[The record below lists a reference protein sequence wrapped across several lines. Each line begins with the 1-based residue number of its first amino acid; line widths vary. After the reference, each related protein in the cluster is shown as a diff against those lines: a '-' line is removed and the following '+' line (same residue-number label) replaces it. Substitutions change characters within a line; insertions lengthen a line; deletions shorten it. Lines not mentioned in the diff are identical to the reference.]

1 MGYHAAFLDFCI
13 LHFAFILSA
22 MDITTLDL
30 PGIPKLR
37 SGKVREVFDLGADG
51 LLFVATDRLSAFDC
65 ILPDPI
71 PGKGGVLTQMS
82 VFWFGHLRAHGA
94 VADHLVTADFTRFP
108 AQLQPFGKELAGRA
122 MIVRRARPLPVECVV
137 RGYLAGSGWKE
148 YQTTGQVC
156 GHALPPGLRLAD
168 QLPGPLFT
176 PASKNDHG
184 HDENIDWEAFVE
196 RLGGDEALAKT
207 LRAASLRVYALGA
220 QHAAS
225 RGIIIADTKFEF
237 GVDESTGE
245 ILLIDEVLTPDSSR
259 FWPANEYRP
268 GISPPSYD
276 KQFVRDYL
284 ETLDW
289 DKTPPAPGL
298 PAEIIARTAGKY
310 RQALREITGGDG
322 TAS

>member
-1 MGYHAAFLDFCI
+1 
-13 LHFAFILSA
+13 
-22 MDITTLDL
+22 MDLTTLDL

-37 SGKVREVFDLGADG
+37 SGKVREVFDLGVDG

-71 PGKGGVLTQMS
+71 PGKGGVLTQLS
-82 VFWFGHLRAHGA
+82 VFWFHHLRARGA
-94 VADHLVTADFTRFP
+94 VADHLVTADFARFP
-108 AQLQPFGKELAGRA
+108 ARLQPFEAQLAGRA

-148 YQTTGQVC
+148 YQATGEVC
-156 GHALPPGLRLAD
+156 GHRLPPGLRLAD
-168 QLPGPLFT
+168 PLPEPIFT

-184 HDENIDWEAFVE
+184 HDENIDWDGFVA
-196 RLGGDEALAKT
+196 RLGDETVAVA
-207 LRAASLRVYALGA
+207 LRAASLMVYEAGA
-220 QHAAS
+220 RHAAE

-237 GVDESTGE
+237 GVDERTGE

-259 FWPANEYRP
+259 FWPASGYRP

-298 PAEIIARTAGKY
+298 PPEIIARTAEKY
-310 RQALREITGGDG
+310 QQALREITAGGG
-322 TAS
+322 VAA

>member
-1 MGYHAAFLDFCI
+1 
-13 LHFAFILSA
+13 
-22 MDITTLDL
+22 MDLTDLDL

-71 PGKGGVLTQMS
+71 PGKGEVLTGLS
-82 VFWFGHLRAHGA
+82 VFWFHHLRARGA
-94 VADHLVTADFTRFP
+94 IADHLVTADFSRFP
-108 AQLQPFGKELAGRA
+108 ARLQPFESELAGRA

-148 YQTTGQVC
+148 YQATGQVC
-156 GHALPPGLRLAD
+156 GHRLPPGLQLAD
-168 QLPGPLFT
+168 KLPEPIFT

-184 HDENIDWEAFVE
+184 HDENIDWDGFVA
-196 RLGGDEALAKT
+196 RLGDETVAVA
-207 LRAASLRVYALGA
+207 LRAASLMVYETGA
-220 QHAAS
+220 RHAAA
-225 RGIIIADTKFEF
+225 RGVIIADTKFEF
-237 GVDESTGE
+237 GVDERTGE

-259 FWPANEYRP
+259 FWPASGYRP

-298 PAEIIARTAGKY
+298 PPEIIARTADKY
-310 RQALREITGGDG
+310 QQALREISSGVT
-322 TAS
+322 TA

>member
-1 MGYHAAFLDFCI
+1 MD
-13 LHFAFILSA
+13 LS
-22 MDITTLDL
+22 TLDL

-71 PGKGGVLTQMS
+71 PGKGEVLTQLS
-82 VFWFGHLRAHGA
+82 AFWFAHLRTHDGI
-94 VADHLVTADFTRFP
+94 ADHLVTVDFAEFP
-108 AQLQPFGKELAGRA
+108 ARLQPFAAPLAGRS

-168 QLPGPLFT
+168 RLPEPLFT

-184 HDENIDWEAFVE
+184 HDENIDWPAFVA
-196 RLGGDEALAKT
+196 RLGDEATAET

-220 QHAAS
+220 QHAAE

-237 GVDESTGE
+237 GVDEQTGKV
-245 ILLIDEVLTPDSSR
+245 LLIDEVLTPDSSR
-259 FWPANEYRP
+259 FWPASEYRP

-284 ETLDW
+284 ETLAW

-298 PAEIIARTAGKY
+298 PPEIITRTAEKY
-310 RQALREITGGDG
+310 RQALREISGSTV
-322 TAS
+322 AFIS

>member
-1 MGYHAAFLDFCI
+1 
-13 LHFAFILSA
+13 
-22 MDITTLDL
+22 MDISSLDL

-71 PGKGGVLTQMS
+71 PGKGEVLTQLS
-82 VFWFGHLRAHGA
+82 AFWFAHLRARGSI
-94 VADHLVTADFTRFP
+94 ADHLITTDFARFP
-108 AQLQPFGKELAGRA
+108 ARLQPFHDQLAGRS

-148 YQTTGQVC
+148 YQATGSVC
-156 GHALPPGLRLAD
+156 GHKLPPGLQLAD
-168 QLPGPLFT
+168 ALPEPLFT

-184 HDENIDWEAFVE
+184 HDENIDWPTFVE
-196 RLGGDEALAKT
+196 RLDDETVAVA
-207 LRAASLRVYALGA
+207 LRAASLQIYSLGA
-220 QHAAS
+220 KHAAE

-237 GVDESTGE
+237 GVDERTDE

-259 FWPANEYRP
+259 FWPAHGYRP

-284 ETLDW
+284 ETLKW

-298 PAEIIARTAGKY
+298 PPEIIAQTAGKY
-310 RQALREITGGDG
+310 QQALREIGGER
-322 TAS
+322 TLTS